1 MVAKLQDEDHHRR
14 CGGRPHLRHRH
25 PHRHHR
31 RQKVIVDMLMKA
43 DGRFK
48 SIVVG
53 VTHYFAVYYRGCR
66 VAEDNQ
72 L

>member
-1 MVAKLQDEDHHRR
+1 MVAQLQDEDHHRR

-53 VTHYFAVYYRGCR
+53 IPY
-66 VAEDNQ
+66 
-72 L
+72 